1 MDTESFIGEIAVV
14 AFNFAPRGWAICAGQ
29 VLPISQNVALFSLL
43 GTTYG
48 GNGQT
53 TFALPDLSGRTP
65 VGAGNGPGLTPVV
78 PGEAFGQ
85 EQVTLLTPEVP
96 AHRHQLTAGS
106 TADAAAPGGAG
117 FAATTTASY
126 RSGTGGGSFRLASLP
141 VAGGNQPHENRQP
154 YLALTFVIA
163 LQGVYPQ
170 RP

>member
-29 VLPISQNVALFSLL
+29 LLPISQNTALFSLL

-48 GNGQT
+48 GDGQT

-65 VGAGNGPGLTPVV
+65 VGTGNGPGLTPLV
-78 PGEAFGQ
+78 PGETFGQ
-85 EQVTLLTPEVP
+85 EQVTLLATEMP

-106 TADAAAPGGAG
+106 TADAAAPAGAG
-117 FAATTTASY
+117 FAATSTAAY
-126 RSGTGGGSFRLASLP
+126 RSGGDGSIRLANLP
-141 VAGGNQPHENRQP
+141 VAGGSQPHENRQP
-154 YLALTFVIA
+154 FLALTFVIA
-163 LQGVYPQ
+163 LQGVFPT